1 MKHTEED
8 FQNFEVFD
16 TAAFEQPPDARHLTR
31 KNKHFG
37 LFKQQYD
44 RNLQAVLTKCEEDDD
59 LLIRDEL
66 LHYYSEQNKI
76 RGERKPHPS
85 PRRST
90 SPAPPP
96 PPPALSPSS
105 VHPVGGRLKLPSKQ
119 KMMLAKDGVLRKA
132 ELGEAS
138 PLNFLSFRD
147 SYEDTKQQDIDLL
160 EKDQQWRTRIRQY
173 GRWYL
178 SPKHYKSK
186 LQNKPGGK
194 HPDAIRAH
202 QDYQQTL
209 MDASLEPPSA

>member
-1 MKHTEED
+1 MSGEGVQDGEGDEEGGQALNKELNYNSAALSIPFDKTIVKHTEED

-66 LHYYSEQNKI
+66 
-76 RGERKPHPS
+76 
-85 PRRST
+85 
-90 SPAPPP
+90 
-96 PPPALSPSS
+96 
-105 VHPVGGRLKLPSKQ
+105 
-119 KMMLAKDGVLRKA
+119 
-132 ELGEAS
+132 
-138 PLNFLSFRD
+138 
-147 SYEDTKQQDIDLL
+147 
-160 EKDQQWRTRIRQY
+160 
-173 GRWYL
+173 
-178 SPKHYKSK
+178 
-186 LQNKPGGK
+186 
-194 HPDAIRAH
+194 H